1 MGDNVIEALSGVS
14 FDIHKSEL
22 LAIVGSSGSGKSTAM
37 HILGLLDEVTSGKY
51 LLEGDDVTHLTK
63 DQQAELRNK
72 YIGFVFQQFFLL
84 PRLTAIKNIMLPLT
98 YREDYSKS
106 MEKQAKELLARVGM
120 EKYSQH
126 MPMEMS
132 GGQQQRIAIARALI
146 TDPSLVLADEPTGAL
161 DSKTSQDVMN
171 LLIDLN
177 KNDGKTIVIVTHDPK
192 VAEQCNRV
200 IHLSDGKVIKD

>member
-1 MGDNVIEALSGVS
+1 M
-14 FDIHKSEL
+14 
-22 LAIVGSSGSGKSTAM
+22 AIVGSSGSGKSTAM

-106 MEKQAKELLARVGM
+106 MEKQAKELLAQVG
-120 EKYSQH
+120 Y
-126 MPMEMS
+126 PF
-132 GGQQQRIAIARALI
+132 
-146 TDPSLVLADEPTGAL
+146 
-161 DSKTSQDVMN
+161 
-171 LLIDLN
+171 
-177 KNDGKTIVIVTHDPK
+177 
-192 VAEQCNRV
+192 
-200 IHLSDGKVIKD
+200 